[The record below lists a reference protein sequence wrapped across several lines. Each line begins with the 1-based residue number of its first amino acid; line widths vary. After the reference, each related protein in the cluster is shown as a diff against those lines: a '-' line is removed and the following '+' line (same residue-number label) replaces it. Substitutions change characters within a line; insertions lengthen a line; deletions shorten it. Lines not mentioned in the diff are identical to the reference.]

1 MLDEIEDDDE
11 QFFAE
16 ELRAKQHKEQ
26 MGVLKGI
33 ATSLNKPQDNG
44 VVDAI
49 KESVRATAGLV
60 DAVKNMPKPE
70 KPEIGRAVQQE
81 CRDRS
86 PSLQAICDKI
96 VDSNN
101 KVVAALENK
110 QLVDEFKIS
119 QDNWGKINT
128 VKVVYTPANKI
139 TYSKSKYQA

>member
-1 MLDEIEDDDE
+1 MPDEIEDDDE

-26 MGVLKGI
+26 MSALKGI

-70 KPEIGRAVQQE
+70 KPEVNIEFNAREIV
-81 CRDRS
+81 S
-86 PSLQAICDKI
+86 SLQAICDKI

>member
-70 KPEIGRAVQQE
+70 KPEVNIEFNAREIV
-81 CRDRS
+81 S
-86 PSLQAICDKI
+86 SLQAICDKI

-101 KVVAALENK
+101 KVVAALEKK

>member
-70 KPEIGRAVQQE
+70 KPEVNIEFNAREIV
-81 CRDRS
+81 S
-86 PSLQAICDKI
+86 SLQAICDKI

-119 QDNWGKINT
+119 QDNWGKMNT
-128 VKVVYTPANKI
+128 VNVVYTPANKI

>member
-1 MLDEIEDDDE
+1 MLDEIEDNDE

-70 KPEIGRAVQQE
+70 KPEVNIEFNAREIV
-81 CRDRS
+81 S
-86 PSLQAICDKI
+86 SLQAICDKI

>member
-70 KPEIGRAVQQE
+70 KPEVNIEFNAREIV
-81 CRDRS
+81 S
-86 PSLQAICDKI
+86 SLQATCDKI

>member
-1 MLDEIEDDDE
+1 MPDEIEDDDE

-70 KPEIGRAVQQE
+70 KPEVNIEFNAREIV
-81 CRDRS
+81 S
-86 PSLQAICDKI
+86 SLQAICDKI

>member
-70 KPEIGRAVQQE
+70 KPEVNIEFNAREIV
-81 CRDRS
+81 S
-86 PSLQAICDKI
+86 SLQAICDKI

>member
-49 KESVRATAGLV
+49 KESVRATGGLV

-70 KPEIGRAVQQE
+70 KPEVNIEFNAREIV
-81 CRDRS
+81 S
-86 PSLQAICDKI
+86 SLQAICDKI

>member
-70 KPEIGRAVQQE
+70 KPEVNIEFNARE
-81 CRDRS
+81 
-86 PSLQAICDKI
+86 I
-96 VDSNN
+96 VS
-101 KVVAALENK
+101 
-110 QLVDEFKIS
+110 
-119 QDNWGKINT
+119 
-128 VKVVYTPANKI
+128 
-139 TYSKSKYQA
+139 

>member
-1 MLDEIEDDDE
+1 M
-11 QFFAE
+11 
-16 ELRAKQHKEQ
+16 
-26 MGVLKGI
+26 KGI

-70 KPEIGRAVQQE
+70 KPEVNIEFNAREIV
-81 CRDRS
+81 S
-86 PSLQAICDKI
+86 SLQAICDKI

>member
-70 KPEIGRAVQQE
+70 KPEVNIEFNAREIV
-81 CRDRS
+81 S
-86 PSLQAICDKI
+86 SLQAICDKI

-139 TYSKSKYQA
+139 TYSKSKY

>member
-70 KPEIGRAVQQE
+70 KPEVNIEFNAREIV
-81 CRDRS
+81 S
-86 PSLQAICDKI
+86 SLQAICDKI

-128 VKVVYTPANKI
+128 VRVVYTPANKI

>member
-70 KPEIGRAVQQE
+70 KPEVNIE
-81 CRDRS
+81 F
-86 PSLQAICDKI
+86 
-96 VDSNN
+96 NN

-110 QLVDEFKIS
+110 HLVDEFKIS

>member
-70 KPEIGRAVQQE
+70 KPEVNIEFNAREIV
-81 CRDRS
+81 S
-86 PSLQAICDKI
+86 SLQAICDKI

-128 VKVVYTPANKI
+128 VKVVYTPANKVTI
-139 TYSKSKYQA
+139 KKQ

>member
-49 KESVRATAGLV
+49 KGSVRATAGLV

-70 KPEIGRAVQQE
+70 KPEVNIEFNAREIV
-81 CRDRS
+81 S
-86 PSLQAICDKI
+86 SLQAICDKI

>member
-70 KPEIGRAVQQE
+70 KPEVNIEFNAREIV
-81 CRDRS
+81 S
-86 PSLQAICDKI
+86 SLQAICDKI

-128 VKVVYTPANKI
+128 VKVVYT
-139 TYSKSKYQA
+139 QL

>member
-60 DAVKNMPKPE
+60 DDVKNMPKPE
-70 KPEIGRAVQQE
+70 KPEVNIEFNAREIV
-81 CRDRS
+81 S
-86 PSLQAICDKI
+86 SLQAICDKI

>member
-1 MLDEIEDDDE
+1 MPYEIEDDDE

-70 KPEIGRAVQQE
+70 KPEVNIEFNAREIV
-81 CRDRS
+81 S
-86 PSLQAICDKI
+86 SLQAICDKI

>member
-70 KPEIGRAVQQE
+70 KPEVNVEFNAREIV
-81 CRDRS
+81 S
-86 PSLQAICDKI
+86 SLQAICDKI

>member
-1 MLDEIEDDDE
+1 MFMDIEKDDKDFDELL
-11 QFFAE
+11 AE
-16 ELRAKQHKEQ
+16 KRHKEQ
-26 MGVLKGI
+26 TGLLKGI

-70 KPEIGRAVQQE
+70 KPEVNIEFNAREIV
-81 CRDRS
+81 S
-86 PSLQAICDKI
+86 SLQAICDKI